1 MKKKLVAGAVL
12 GLVFLSL
19 ILGALARYGGG
30 ETGGI
35 RADKAAV
42 GVIYIDGTIASGQN
56 GGSWGGQCAENIA
69 SVLRQ
74 AAKDHR
80 LRAVVIRLNSPGG
93 TAAAAQEIGAAVE
106 YLRGTGVKVVAS
118 LGDAAA
124 SGAYWIAS
132 CADGIVANPGTITGS
147 IGVIVELV
155 NLEGL
160 YGKLGID
167 TETFKS
173 GPHKDMGSPGR
184 PVTPE
189 ERAIFQSMV
198 DDIYSQFVDVV
209 AAGRRKDRAEVLKL
223 ADGRVFTGRQALE
236 LGLVDRLGGFWDA
249 VKMAAELAG
258 IEGEPEIIELAP
270 RSFWQELVEGLVS
283 SMGTGSWKLAVPP
296 ADGASSLRVR

>member
-19 ILGALARYGGG
+19 VLAASLRYGGG
-30 ETGGI
+30 TGGT
-35 RADKAAV
+35 RADRAAV
-42 GVIYIDGTIASGQN
+42 GVVYIDGAIASGRD
-56 GGSWGGQCAENIA
+56 GGSFGGGQCAEDIA
-69 SVLRQ
+69 GTLRE
-74 AAKDHR
+74 AAKDAR

-106 YLRGTGVKVVAS
+106 NLKSSGKKVVAS
-118 LGDAAA
+118 LGDTAA

-160 YGKLGID
+160 YGKVGIG

-198 DDIYSQFVDVV
+198 EDIYSQFVDVV
-209 AAGRRKDRAEVLKL
+209 ASGRQKDRSEVLRL

-258 IEGEPEIIELAP
+258 IEGEPEIVELSP
-270 RSFWQELVEGLVS
+270 RGFWQELLAGL
-283 SMGTGSWKLAVPP
+283 
-296 ADGASSLRVR
+296 ASSIGAGSLKLVERSLAGPFFIRVR